1 MSFNN
6 FDGFNNEQ
14 SFTRHLCRFIGQT
27 VIVFTT
33 SGGVSGS
40 GFTGVL
46 LSVNCDTIRIDSRQ
60 GFTPACP
67 LENSFS
73 ADFNDNDNYGC
84 RGRESDRDYNRDYNR
99 DCDRDRDR
107 DRDRKRSAGSV
118 CEIPICSIVAFCHNA
133 I

>member
-6 FDGFNNEQ
+6 FDGVNNEQ

-60 GFTPACP
+60 GFAPACP

-73 ADFNDNDNYGC
+73 ADFNDNDGC
-84 RGRESDRDYNRDYNR
+84 RGRESDRDYNRD
-99 DCDRDRDR
+99 CDR
-107 DRDRKRSAGSV
+107 DRDRKRSVGSV